1 MKNKNV
7 KIGAIIIVL
16 ILAIIVSGGFMIKSY
31 ESSLTT
37 KPEVNKNNDL
47 ITDKTMEDNSSNGE
61 SNDENNKSKED
72 ETSISDGEELKNEE
86 NISEDKKDNLLSD
99 DNINE
104 VKLGSSNPVTNEEES
119 KVTVEKN
126 QEANGSA
133 GSTNVSQES
142 KPEIKP
148 ESNQEPVSKYV
159 TISITCHTILNNLDK
174 VSDNK
179 KGIIPSNGVILSQK
193 QVEINDG
200 DTVFDVLLRET
211 RKQRIHMDFV
221 ESPVYGSAYIK
232 GINNIYEFDAGE
244 LSGWMYSVNGVF
256 PNYGCSIYNLNDGD
270 VIQWMYTCDLGKD
283 LEK

>member
-126 QEANGSA
+126 Q
-133 GSTNVSQES
+133 
-142 KPEIKP
+142 
-148 ESNQEPVSKYV
+148 
-159 TISITCHTILNNLDK
+159 
-174 VSDNK
+174 
-179 KGIIPSNGVILSQK
+179 
-193 QVEINDG
+193 
-200 DTVFDVLLRET
+200 
-211 RKQRIHMDFV
+211 
-221 ESPVYGSAYIK
+221 
-232 GINNIYEFDAGE
+232 
-244 LSGWMYSVNGVF
+244 
-256 PNYGCSIYNLNDGD
+256 
-270 VIQWMYTCDLGKD
+270 
-283 LEK
+283 

>member
-72 ETSISDGEELKNEE
+72 ETYISDGEELKNEE

-283 LEK
+283 L

>member
-37 KPEVNKNNDL
+37 KPEVNKNNVL

-126 QEANGSA
+126 QEANGSD

-283 LEK
+283 L

>member
-47 ITDKTMEDNSSNGE
+47 INYKTMEDNSSNGE

-179 KGIIPSNGVILSQK
+179 KEIIPSNGVILSQK

-283 LEK
+283 L

>member
-1 MKNKNV
+1 MTNKNV

-86 NISEDKKDNLLSD
+86 NISENKKDNLLSD

-104 VKLGSSNPVTNEEES
+104 VKLGSSNPVINEEES

-211 RKQRIHMDFV
+211 RKQRIHIDFV

-283 LEK
+283 L

>member
-37 KPEVNKNNDL
+37 KPEVNKNNNL

-86 NISEDKKDNLLSD
+86 NISEDKKYNLLSD

-148 ESNQEPVSKYV
+148 ESNPEPVSKYV

-283 LEK
+283 L

>member
-72 ETSISDGEELKNEE
+72 ETSISDSEELKNEE

-193 QVEINDG
+193 QVKINDG

-283 LEK
+283 L

>member
-37 KPEVNKNNDL
+37 KPEVNKNNNL

-148 ESNQEPVSKYV
+148 ESNPEPVSQYV
-159 TISITCHTILNNLDK
+159 TISITCHTSLNNLDK

-283 LEK
+283 L

>member
-16 ILAIIVSGGFMIKSY
+16 ILAIIVSGGFIIKSY
-31 ESSLTT
+31 DSSLTAR
-37 KPEVNKNNDL
+37 PEVNKNNDL
-47 ITDKTMEDNSSNGE
+47 ITDKTMEDNGSNGE
-61 SNDENNKSKED
+61 NNDENNKSEED

-86 NISEDKKDNLLSD
+86 NISEDKKYNLLSD
-99 DNINE
+99 DNSNE
-104 VKLGSSNPVTNEEES
+104 VKLGSSNSVTNEEES

-148 ESNQEPVSKYV
+148 ESNPEPVSKYV

-283 LEK
+283 L

>member
-1 MKNKNV
+1 MTNKNV

-104 VKLGSSNPVTNEEES
+104 VKLGSSNPVINEEES

-221 ESPVYGSAYIK
+221 ESPVYGSAYIM

-283 LEK
+283 L

>member
-37 KPEVNKNNDL
+37 KPEVNKNNGL

-72 ETSISDGEELKNEE
+72 ETSISYGEELKNEE

-104 VKLGSSNPVTNEEES
+104 VKLGSSNPVINEEES

-283 LEK
+283 L

>member
-37 KPEVNKNNDL
+37 KPEVNKNNVL

-72 ETSISDGEELKNEE
+72 ETSISDSEELKYEE

-283 LEK
+283 L

>member
-16 ILAIIVSGGFMIKSY
+16 ILAIIVSGRFMIKSY

-37 KPEVNKNNDL
+37 KPEVNKNNVL

-72 ETSISDGEELKNEE
+72 ETSISDSEELKNEE

-283 LEK
+283 L

>member
-179 KGIIPSNGVILSQK
+179 KEIIPSNGVILSQK

-283 LEK
+283 L

>member
-47 ITDKTMEDNSSNGE
+47 ITDKTMEYNSSNGE

-283 LEK
+283 L

>member
-61 SNDENNKSKED
+61 SNDENNKSKKD

-283 LEK
+283 L

>member
-104 VKLGSSNPVTNEEES
+104 VKLGSSNPVINEEES

-283 LEK
+283 L

>member
-37 KPEVNKNNDL
+37 KPEVNKYNDL

-104 VKLGSSNPVTNEEES
+104 VKLGSSNPVINEEES

-142 KPEIKP
+142 KP

-179 KGIIPSNGVILSQK
+179 KEIIPSNGVILSQK

-283 LEK
+283 L

>member
-193 QVEINDG
+193 QVKINDG

-283 LEK
+283 L

>member
-148 ESNQEPVSKYV
+148 ESNKEPVSKYV

-283 LEK
+283 L

>member
-179 KGIIPSNGVILSQK
+179 KEIIPSHGVILSQK

-283 LEK
+283 L

>member
-37 KPEVNKNNDL
+37 KPEVNKNNNL

-86 NISEDKKDNLLSD
+86 NISEDKKYNLLSD
-99 DNINE
+99 DNSNE

-148 ESNQEPVSKYV
+148 ESNPEPVSKYV

-283 LEK
+283 L

>member
-37 KPEVNKNNDL
+37 KPKVNKNNVL

-283 LEK
+283 L

>member
-200 DTVFDVLLRET
+200 DTVFDVLLREA

-283 LEK
+283 L

>member
-86 NISEDKKDNLLSD
+86 NISEDKKYNLLSD
-99 DNINE
+99 DNSNE

-283 LEK
+283 L

>member
-16 ILAIIVSGGFMIKSY
+16 ILAIIVSGRFMIKSY

-283 LEK
+283 L